1 MGVEK
6 ECKICGLKSLVK
18 RDWGGGKMNKKVRDE
33 WMFLVFAR
41 SKKMGM
47 IQFFGS
53 GKFGWDFYSKWWVST
68 ELRIKDF

>member
-1 MGVEK
+1 
-6 ECKICGLKSLVK
+6 
-18 RDWGGGKMNKKVRDE
+18 MNKKVRDE
-33 WMFLVFAR
+33 WGFLVFAR

-53 GKFGWDFYSKWWVST
+53 GKFGWDIYSKWWVSN